1 MGRRGRQKAK
11 QTRVARELKYSS
23 GPTDLDQLAR
33 ELAAQRH
40 PGDPLPV
47 VQTGLDGTDGADSLT
62 GPPGSSRLGSDQ
74 TDGDDTDDDGD
85 DVDYRRYSAYDDG
98 DDLPANGTYNR

>member
-33 ELAAQRH
+33 ELAAERH
-40 PGDPLPV
+40 PGDPLPAV
-47 VQTGLDGTDGADSLT
+47 VSA
-62 GPPGSSRLGSDQ
+62 GP
-74 TDGDDTDDDGD
+74 DDTDDEDDDPDGG
-85 DVDYRRYSAYDDG
+85 DYRRYSAYDDG
-98 DDLPANGTYNR
+98 DDQPANGTYSR

>member
-33 ELAAQRH
+33 ELAAERH
-40 PGDPLPV
+40 PGDPLPPV
-47 VQTGLDGTDGADSLT
+47 VQTSLDGTDRDG
-62 GPPGSSRLGSDQ
+62 
-74 TDGDDTDDDGD
+74 DGDDDTNADESDDG
-85 DVDYRRYSAYDDG
+85 DYRRYSAYDDG
-98 DDLPANGTYNR
+98 DDQPANGTYSR

>member
-33 ELAAQRH
+33 ELAAERH
-40 PGDPLPV
+40 PGDPLPPV
-47 VQTGLDGTDGADSLT
+47 VQTSAAGTDGDGADND
-62 GPPGSSRLGSDQ
+62 SDEA
-74 TDGDDTDDDGD
+74 D
-85 DVDYRRYSAYDDG
+85 DVDYRRYSAYDDD

>member
-23 GPTDLDQLAR
+23 GPTDLDRLAR
-33 ELAAQRH
+33 ELAAERH

-47 VQTGLDGTDGADSLT
+47 VQASLADDDGPNADT
-62 GPPGSSRLGSDQ
+62 ED
-74 TDGDDTDDDGD
+74 DADTDDDAD
-85 DVDYRRYSAYDDG
+85 DVDYRRYSAYG
-98 DDLPANGTYNR
+98 DDDDQPANGTYTR

>member
-23 GPTDLDQLAR
+23 GPTDLDRLAR
-33 ELAAQRH
+33 ELAAERH
-40 PGDPLPV
+40 PGDPVTV
-47 VQTGLDGTDGADSLT
+47 VQTGSDLEIDPTDRADA
-62 GPPGSSRLGSDQ
+62 D
-74 TDGDDTDDDGD
+74 DDT
-85 DVDYRRYSAYDDG
+85 VDYRRYSAYDDG

>member
-33 ELAAQRH
+33 ELAAERH
-40 PGDPLPV
+40 PGDPLTPV
-47 VQTGLDGTDGADSLT
+47 VQASTDGEAAD
-62 GPPGSSRLGSDQ
+62 DE
-74 TDGDDTDDDGD
+74 DDDGD
-85 DVDYRRYSAYDDG
+85 DEADGDYHRYSAYDDG
-98 DDLPANGTYNR
+98 DDQPANGTYSR

>member
-33 ELAAQRH
+33 ELAAERH
-40 PGDPLPV
+40 PGDPLTPV
-47 VQTGLDGTDGADSLT
+47 VQASLDG
-62 GPPGSSRLGSDQ
+62 
-74 TDGDDTDDDGD
+74 DGDAAEDDDDEPEAGD
-85 DVDYRRYSAYDDG
+85 YHRYSAYDDG
-98 DDLPANGTYNR
+98 DDQPANGTYSR

>member
-33 ELAAQRH
+33 ELAAERH
-40 PGDPLPV
+40 PGDPLPPV
-47 VQTGLDGTDGADSLT
+47 VQTSLDDTDRDG
-62 GPPGSSRLGSDQ
+62 
-74 TDGDDTDDDGD
+74 DGDDTNGDESDDG
-85 DVDYRRYSAYDDG
+85 DYRRYSAYDD
-98 DDLPANGTYNR
+98 DDDQPANGTYSR

>member
-33 ELAAQRH
+33 ELAAERH
-40 PGDPLPV
+40 PGDPLPAV
-47 VQTGLDGTDGADSLT
+47 VQANLDGTDREGA
-62 GPPGSSRLGSDQ
+62 
-74 TDGDDTDDDGD
+74 DDDGADGEGDEAD
-85 DVDYRRYSAYDDG
+85 DGDYRRYSAYDDG
-98 DDLPANGTYNR
+98 DDQPANGTYNR

>member
-40 PGDPLPV
+40 PGDPLTPV
-47 VQTGLDGTDGADSLT
+47 VQADLDGDG
-62 GPPGSSRLGSDQ
+62 
-74 TDGDDTDDDGD
+74 DGDDDQEDEDDDASGS
-85 DVDYRRYSAYDDG
+85 VDYHRYSAYDDG
-98 DDLPANGTYNR
+98 DDQPANGTYSR

>member
-33 ELAAQRH
+33 ELAAERH
-40 PGDPLPV
+40 PGDPLPPV
-47 VQTGLDGTDGADSLT
+47 VQANL
-62 GPPGSSRLGSDQ
+62 
-74 TDGDDTDDDGD
+74 DDDDEDPD
-85 DVDYRRYSAYDDG
+85 DEDPDVEADDGDYRRYSAYDDG
-98 DDLPANGTYNR
+98 DDQRANGTYSR

>member
-33 ELAAQRH
+33 ELAAERH
-40 PGDPLPV
+40 PGDPLAPV
-47 VQTGLDGTDGADSLT
+47 VQASLDGDG
-62 GPPGSSRLGSDQ
+62 Q
-74 TDGDDTDDDGD
+74 DDEAEDEVDDGD
-85 DVDYRRYSAYDDG
+85 YHRYSAYDDG
-98 DDLPANGTYNR
+98 DDQPANGMYSR

>member
-33 ELAAQRH
+33 ELAAERH
-40 PGDPLPV
+40 PDDPLPPV
-47 VQTGLDGTDGADSLT
+47 VQTSLDGTEGDSADDDSAL
-62 GPPGSSRLGSDQ
+62 
-74 TDGDDTDDDGD
+74 GDDADEADDG
-85 DVDYRRYSAYDDG
+85 DYRRYSAYDD
-98 DDLPANGTYNR
+98 DDDQPANGTYHR

>member
-33 ELAAQRH
+33 ELAAERH
-40 PGDPLPV
+40 PGDPLPPV
-47 VQTGLDGTDGADSLT
+47 VQASLDGDG
-62 GPPGSSRLGSDQ
+62 Q
-74 TDGDDTDDDGD
+74 GDESEDEGDDGD
-85 DVDYRRYSAYDDG
+85 YHRYSAYDDG
-98 DDLPANGTYNR
+98 DDQPANGTYSR

>member
-33 ELAAQRH
+33 ELAAERH
-40 PGDPLPV
+40 PGDPLTPV
-47 VQTGLDGTDGADSLT
+47 VQA
-62 GPPGSSRLGSDQ
+62 
-74 TDGDDTDDDGD
+74 DDDGPEADEPD
-85 DVDYRRYSAYDDG
+85 DEASDDYSRYSAYDDG
-98 DDLPANGTYNR
+98 GDLPANGTYNR

>member
-33 ELAAQRH
+33 ELAAERH
-40 PGDPLPV
+40 PGDPLPPV
-47 VQTGLDGTDGADSLT
+47 VQASLADDDTADDS
-62 GPPGSSRLGSDQ
+62 
-74 TDGDDTDDDGD
+74 DTDDEADGG
-85 DVDYRRYSAYDDG
+85 DYRRYSAYDD
-98 DDLPANGTYNR
+98 DDDQPANGTYSR